1 MIGHLLGR
9 RLLGVVAAVGTG
21 GLLLVVPALSAAAA
35 SPTISVSPSSGLT
48 NGQSVTVKL
57 SGFTPNASVAV
68 IECSPL
74 VAQDKQAACDTAGVK
89 VLTADASGAAT
100 TPLVVKTGQIG
111 TASGSTCPGPGGVC
125 LITAANTTNQAENTS
140 AQVTFAT
147 AASAAPSASPT
158 PVPGATTPTTGKPL
172 LGEILIAAALVVL
185 GGGLLVA
192 ARRRAAHH

>member
-9 RLLGVVAAVGTG
+9 RLLGVVAATVGVG
-21 GLLLVVPALSAAAA
+21 ALLFTAPALAA

-57 SGFTPNASVAV
+57 SGFTPKASVAV

-89 VLTADASGAAT
+89 VLTTDASGAAT
-100 TPLVVKTGQIG
+100 TPFTVKTGQIG
-111 TASGSTCPGPGGVC
+111 TASGSTCPGQGGVC
-125 LITAANTTNQAENTS
+125 LITAANTANQAENTS
-140 AQVTFAT
+140 AQVTFAS
-147 AASAAPSASPT
+147 AASPSASPT

-172 LGEILIAAALVVL
+172 LGEILVASALVVL
-185 GGGLLVA
+185 GGGLLFV